1 MGSTK
6 FIFTNR
12 GVLTVAFMVVLF
24 TFIVIGA
31 IGVPAHEYARGYLG
45 GTPYQSIWYMN
56 AYLIPCALM
65 LTLVGNLRQR
75 YGGRNLAIIGP
86 AIFSLS
92 LIGAALTQESS
103 LFILLRIIQGLSSAI
118 CAAVGGGWL
127 NGGIGP
133 KHSKLGKG
141 LFVLVFAFGATA
153 GIALSA
159 YTTWYLSWRIVYA
172 FSGVLLGVAW
182 LLIYRYLPKT
192 QSDPNVAIDWLTFA
206 LICSGFGL
214 FSFSLAWGNQ
224 HEWFQSRF
232 YCIQLGVSI
241 VSIILFF
248 IRLSGAPPLLNP
260 KVFQDINFC
269 ISTANLTLILFA
281 VFLVFNIVP
290 TFMIEVVGN
299 NVGTYAGPFSWF
311 SIACV
316 ATTFLFAPGANPYAI
331 GSNITQ
337 RKIFSSIGVFGF
349 GLTALWMAQTNAHQS
364 NENLTLQLIA
374 LGISFG
380 LILNELLMCF
390 ATMPAELTTTAS
402 AVNFFGTNIA
412 KSLSGGVSSAIST
425 VSSQGSWERFRL
437 EVGASQ
443 EAIAKFRE
451 PLQNHMQEGV
461 EGGYWSQASLDI
473 INHAISQQ
481 AEVITYI
488 NTATLTGFLLLA
500 FGLLPFLHREGKSV
514 NNPSK

>member
-1 MGSTK
+1 
-6 FIFTNR
+6 
-12 GVLTVAFMVVLF
+12 VAFMVVLF

-31 IGVPAHEYARGYLG
+31 IGVPAHEYARGFLG

-75 YGGRNLAIIGP
+75 YGGRTLAIIGP

-92 LIGAALTQESS
+92 LIGAALTQESL
-103 LFILLRIIQGLSSAI
+103 LFILLRIIQGLSSAV

-127 NGGIGP
+127 NGGIGS
-133 KHSKLGKG
+133 KHSQLGKG
-141 LFVLVFAFGATA
+141 LFILVFAFGATA
-153 GIALSA
+153 GIAISA
-159 YTTWYLSWRIVYA
+159 CTTWYLSWRIVYA
-172 FSGVLLGVAW
+172 FFGICLGVAW

-192 QSDPNVAIDWLTFA
+192 PSDPSVTIDWLTFT

-214 FSFSLAWGNQ
+214 FSLSLAWGNQ
-224 HEWFQSRF
+224 HEWFQSPF
-232 YCIQLGVSI
+232 YCIQLSLSLI
-241 VSIILFF
+241 SIILFF
-248 IRLSGAPPLLNP
+248 VRLSSAPPLLNP

-290 TFMIEVVGN
+290 TFMIKVVGN
-299 NVGTYAGPFSWF
+299 TVGTYAGPFSCF
-311 SIACV
+311 SLACV
-316 ATTFLFAPGANPYAI
+316 ATTFLFAPGINPHAI

-337 RKIFSSIGVFGF
+337 RKISSNIGVFGF
-349 GLTALWMAQTNAHQS
+349 GLTALWMAQTNAMQS
-364 NENLTLQLIA
+364 NNNLTIQLIL

-412 KSLSGGVSSAIST
+412 KSLSGGLSGAIST
-425 VSSQGSWERFRL
+425 ASSQGSWERFRM
-437 EVGASQ
+437 EVGVSQ
-443 EAIAKFRE
+443 EAIADFQL
-451 PLQNHMQEGV
+451 PLQNHLQQGI
-461 EGGYWSQASLDI
+461 EGGSWSQASLEI

-488 NTATLTGFLLLA
+488 NTATLTGWLLLA
-500 FGLLPFLHREGKSV
+500 FGLLPFLHRDEKAFKEDRK
-514 NNPSK
+514 N

>member
-1 MGSTK
+1 
-6 FIFTNR
+6 
-12 GVLTVAFMVVLF
+12 MVVLF
-24 TFIVIGA
+24 SFIVTGA
-31 IGVPAHEYARGYLG
+31 IGVPAHEYVRGFIG

-75 YGGRNLAIIGP
+75 YGGSNLAIIGP

-92 LIGAALTQESS
+92 LVGAALTEDSR
-103 LFILLRIIQGLSSAI
+103 LFILLRILQGLSAAV

-127 NGGIGP
+127 NGGIGA

-153 GIALSA
+153 GIAISG
-159 YTTWYLSWRIVYA
+159 YTSWYLSWRIVYS
-172 FSGVLLGVAW
+172 FLGVLLGIAW
-182 LLIYRYLPKT
+182 LLILRYLPRT
-192 QSDPNVAIDWLTFA
+192 PSDPLVKIDWLTFC

-214 FSFSLAWGNQ
+214 FSFSLSWGNQ
-224 HEWFQSRF
+224 HEWFQSPF
-232 YCIQLGVSI
+232 YCIQLGISI
-241 VSIILFF
+241 ISIILFF

-281 VFLVFNIVP
+281 VFLIFNIVP
-290 TFMIEVVGN
+290 TFMIKVVGN
-299 NVGTYAGPFSWF
+299 TVGSYSWPFSWF

-316 ATTFLFAPGANPYAI
+316 ATTFLFAPGINPYAI
-331 GSNITQ
+331 GSNISQ
-337 RKIFSSIGVFGF
+337 RKVFSSIGVFSF
-349 GLTALWMAQTNAHQS
+349 GLTALWMAQTSVHQS
-364 NENLTLQLIA
+364 NENLTMQLIA
-374 LGISFG
+374 LGISLG

-412 KSLSGGVSSAIST
+412 KSLSGGLSGAIST
-425 VSSQGSWERFRL
+425 VSSQGSWERFRI
-437 EVGASQ
+437 EIGTSQ
-443 EAIAKFRE
+443 EAIASFEE
-451 PLQNHMQEGV
+451 PLQNHLLEGI
-461 EGGYWSQASLDI
+461 EAESWSQASLQI
-473 INHAISQQ
+473 INHAVSQQ

-514 NNPSK
+514 KDARNN